1 MKFRY
6 GDELRATVSAPLLDD
21 APYLAVN
28 LSMITGWKRT
38 RQQVVQPMI
47 IIPREVICGCCPDA
61 QKILK

>member
-28 LSMITGWKRT
+28 LVNDYGLEEHGTAGGAT
-38 RQQVVQPMI
+38 HDNQ
-47 IIPREVICGCCPDA
+47 VICGCCPDA